1 MMACILR
8 VSVSEGHPTTDLAA
22 CLAVMQCSY
31 RINVLCSDVSHR
43 RSGRSNRSGLGTSC
57 API

>member
-1 MMACILR
+1 MMGGLVCILR

-22 CLAVMQCSY
+22 CLAAMQCSY
-31 RINVLCSDVSHR
+31 RINVLCSNVSHQ
-43 RSGRSNRSGLGTSC
+43 RSGRSGLGTSC